1 MNINFYQIFYKKV
14 LTFYLPD
21 AIVVTVD
28 KTSTYR
34 NKASRKDTGEAIGL
48 HASDMVVRLPDS
60 R

>member
-1 MNINFYQIFYKKV
+1 M
-14 LTFYLPD
+14 LTFYLSN
-21 AIVVTVD
+21 AIVVLVD
-28 KTSTYR
+28 KISTYR

>member
-1 MNINFYQIFYKKV
+1 M
-14 LTFYLPD
+14 LTFYLPNV
-21 AIVVTVD
+21 IVVSVD

>member
-1 MNINFYQIFYKKV
+1 MS
-14 LTFYLPD
+14 
-21 AIVVTVD
+21 VD
-28 KTSTYR
+28 KTSTR